1 MTVTCVLDMDSY
13 NTLCPGVE
21 CGEAASV
28 LVEAHLLLG
37 EDAFCPPPLL
47 AAYTRLLDTA
57 GTAAVADIRTRVAA
71 QYA

>member
-1 MTVTCVLDMDSY
+1 MTCVVDSY
-13 NTLCPGVE
+13 NTPCPGAE
-21 CGEAASV
+21 SGEAASV

-37 EDAFCPPPLL
+37 EDASCPPPLL

-57 GTAAVADIRTRVAA
+57 GAAAVTDIHTKVAA

>member
-1 MTVTCVLDMDSY
+1 M
-13 NTLCPGVE
+13 E

>member
-1 MTVTCVLDMDSY
+1 MTCVVDSY
-13 NTLCPGVE
+13 NTLCPGAE
-21 CGEAASV
+21 SGEAASV

-37 EDAFCPPPLL
+37 EDASCPPPLL

-57 GTAAVADIRTRVAA
+57 GAAAVTDIHTKVAA